1 MNKKEFNFDR
11 SLTLEE
17 LSDYEITKDL
27 KINLMED
34 PIDMEKVEEF
44 FETFFRNKKF
54 TTDNY
59 KKVEKEENQ
68 ENQELFK
75 YYFPLFISLYSVR
88 KNVYDEIISNI
99 DIDEEELAFFE
110 KQIEKKIKD
119 NGISKIVCRKFLLL
133 PHFDVDNALGKLHK
147 AINVANE
154 KGIKEF
160 QKENDKGYRL
170 KIIALTFALIYNEH
184 YDYYL
189 DFIELLKALK
199 KVDEIKIHKFEKEI
213 IEFFRKTEIENLPV
227 EKEIATKIDIMRLG
241 SGLGILHSAFHLGI
255 YKDKPKEKENIEKTE
270 EKSFLN

>member
-11 SLTLEE
+11 SLSLEE

-27 KINLMED
+27 EINLMED

-44 FETFFRNKKF
+44 FETFFKNKNF

-59 KKVEKEENQ
+59 KKEEREKK
-68 ENQELFK
+68 QELFNF
-75 YYFPLFISLYSVR
+75 YFPLFISLYSVR

-99 DIDEEELAFFE
+99 DIDEEELEFFE

-119 NGISKIVCRKFLLL
+119 NGISKIVCRKFLLMA
-133 PHFDVDNALGKLHK
+133 HFNVDNALEKLHK
-147 AINVANE
+147 AIKVANE

-189 DFIELLKALK
+189 DFIELLKVLK

-213 IEFFRKTEIENLPV
+213 IDFFRKTEIENLPV
-227 EKEIATKIDIMRLG
+227 EKEIATKIDIMKLG
-241 SGLGILHSAFHLGI
+241 SALGILHNAFHVGI
-255 YKDKPKEKENIEKTE
+255 YKDKPKEKENTEKTE
-270 EKSFLN
+270 EKNFLN